1 MIQAGTQAQALLSD
15 NIILDFSGLFSG
27 EPIEKAPYES
37 PVEPILEDGQYK
49 SSTEQEKPAEG
60 LKTGLQ
66 GQQKAEA
73 PTTPAKALIMQSQR
87 EDEDRKR
94 TLEVYKTYQEN
105 IRKSGQLQTDI
116 LKGIKA
122 GTDIYTLFLQAIDA
136 ISRMT
141 SNTCFRS
148 QIEEDLKSIYGA
160 GLLEKPPLKLELEQ
174 TQTRLQRLT
183 EAREREQS
191 LDSKQRIGAAI
202 KAHENRIAELEA
214 LLNRASE
221 DRKTQL

>member
-1 MIQAGTQAQALLSD
+1 MAQAGTQAQALISD
-15 NIILDFSGLFSG
+15 DIILDFSGIFSG
-27 EPIEKAPYES
+27 DPIEKAPSES
-37 PVEPILEDGQYK
+37 PVEPILEGGQYGNP
-49 SSTEQEKPAEG
+49 TEQEKPAEG

-66 GQQKAEA
+66 GKQKAEA
-73 PTTPAKALIMQSQR
+73 PITPAKPLIMQSKR

-105 IRKSGQLQTDI
+105 TRKSEQLQTEI
-116 LKGIKA
+116 LKGLKA
-122 GTDIYTLFLQAIDA
+122 GADIYTLFLKAVDA

-191 LDSKQRIGAAI
+191 LDSKQRIAAAI

-214 LLNRASE
+214 LLNRAS
-221 DRKTQL
+221 

>member
-1 MIQAGTQAQALLSD
+1 MAQAGTQAQALISD
-15 NIILDFSGLFSG
+15 DVVLDFSGLFSG
-27 EPIEKAPYES
+27 EPIEKAPSES
-37 PVEPILEDGQYK
+37 PVEPLLEDGQYRNPTK
-49 SSTEQEKPAEG
+49 QEKPAEG

-66 GQQKAEA
+66 GEQKTEA
-73 PTTPAKALIMQSQR
+73 PIIPAKPLIMQSKR

-105 IRKSGQLQTDI
+105 TRKSEQLQTEI
-116 LKGIKA
+116 LKGLKA
-122 GTDIYTLFLQAIDA
+122 GADVYTLFLKAVDA

-160 GLLEKPPLKLELEQ
+160 GLLEKPPLKQELEQ

-191 LDSKQRIGAAI
+191 LDSKQRIAAAI

-214 LLNRASE
+214 LLNRAS
-221 DRKTQL
+221 

>member
-1 MIQAGTQAQALLSD
+1 MAQAGTQAQALISD
-15 NIILDFSGLFSG
+15 DIILDFSGIFSG
-27 EPIEKAPYES
+27 KPIEKAPSES
-37 PVEPILEDGQYK
+37 PVEPLLGGGQYK
-49 SSTEQEKPAEG
+49 NPTEQEKPAEE

-66 GQQKAEA
+66 GEQKAEA
-73 PTTPAKALIMQSQR
+73 PIIPAKPLIMQSKR

-105 IRKSGQLQTDI
+105 TKKSEQLQTEI
-116 LKGIKA
+116 LKGLKA
-122 GTDIYTLFLQAIDA
+122 GADIYTLFLKAVDA

-191 LDSKQRIGAAI
+191 LDSKQRIAAAI
-202 KAHENRIAELEA
+202 KAHENRIAELKA
-214 LLNRASE
+214 LLNRAS
-221 DRKTQL
+221 